1 MAYGRINLRNTQ
13 SMGIPQMI
21 ITILGIFPLILP
33 TSYLLWIVLDDKS
46 SNFNKACY
54 LIGNTG
60 SMNIYRKTEMIPGI
74 YGGLSCSLLH

>member
-13 SMGIPQMI
+13 SVGIPQMI
-21 ITILGIFPLILP
+21 LNGAHLITILGIFLLILS
-33 TSYLLWIVLDDKS
+33 TSYYLWIVLDDKS

-60 SMNIYRKTEMIPGI
+60 GMNIYKK
-74 YGGLSCSLLH
+74 